1 LQIKLAIKFLLKEA
15 CLSQEEKETSEQ
27 INETEDI
34 NESVETNAT
43 DEISLLQNEVQEY
56 KDKYLRAYADFENTK
71 KRLEK
76 DKITAVSYAN
86 SSFAKDLL
94 SVMDSFDGAIA
105 SINIV
110 NSDEHSE
117 VLESIK
123 EGISK
128 THEQL
133 KKVLEKHGICEIEC
147 EGCLNPDIHQAIMQV
162 DHDEKQSGEI
172 VQVLQKGYSIK
183 DQVLRPAMVST
194 AK

>member
-1 LQIKLAIKFLLKEA
+1 M
-15 CLSQEEKETSEQ
+15 SREENETSEQ
-27 INETEDI
+27 INDEVEV
-34 NESVETNAT
+34 NESEQVNEM
-43 DEISLLQNEVQEY
+43 DEISILQNEVQEY

-105 SINIV
+105 SIDIID
-110 NSDEHSE
+110 SDEQSE
-117 VLESIK
+117 VLEKIK
-123 EGISK
+123 EGIVK
-128 THEQL
+128 TYEQL
-133 KKVLEKHGICEIEC
+133 KKVLEKHGISEIEC
-147 EGCLNPDIHQAIMQV
+147 EGCFNPDVHQAIMQV
-162 DHDEKQSGEI
+162 EHEEKQSGEI
-172 VQVLQKGYSIK
+172 VQTLQKGYSMK

>member
-1 LQIKLAIKFLLKEA
+1 M
-15 CLSQEEKETSEQ
+15 SQEEIGDLSQAEEVADIYTEEQKEEG
-27 INETEDI
+27 
-34 NESVETNAT
+34 
-43 DEISLLQNEVQEY
+43 DEVTKLQNEVQEY

-76 DKITAVSYAN
+76 DKITAIAYAN

-94 SVMDSFDGAIA
+94 SVMDSFDGALA
-105 SINIV
+105 SIDIINA
-110 NSDEHSE
+110 DEHSE
-117 VLESIK
+117 VLASIK

-133 KKVLEKHGICEIEC
+133 KKVLEKHGISEIEC
-147 EGCLNPDIHQAIMQV
+147 EGCLNPDVHQAIMQV
-162 DHDEKQSGEI
+162 DHDEKESGEI
-172 VQVLQKGYSIK
+172 VQVLQKGYSMK

>member
-1 LQIKLAIKFLLKEA
+1 M
-15 CLSQEEKETSEQ
+15 SQEEKETSEQ
-27 INETEDI
+27 MNEAVEC
-34 NESVETNAT
+34 NESEKNNEI
-43 DEISLLQNEVQEY
+43 DELSKLQNEVQEY

-76 DKITAVSYAN
+76 DKISAVAYAN

-105 SINIV
+105 SIDIINI
-110 NSDEHSE
+110 DENSE
-117 VLESIK
+117 VLEKIK

-133 KKVLEKHGICEIEC
+133 KKVLEKHGISEIEC
-147 EGCLNPDIHQAIMQV
+147 EGCFNPDVHQAIMQV
-162 DHDEKQSGEI
+162 EHEEKQSGEI
-172 VQVLQKGYSIK
+172 VQILQKGYSMK

-194 AK
+194 VK

>member
-1 LQIKLAIKFLLKEA
+1 M
-15 CLSQEEKETSEQ
+15 SQEEKVNSEQ
-27 INETEDI
+27 IEEAAEHSESTEETQ
-34 NESVETNAT
+34 V
-43 DEISLLQNEVQEY
+43 DEVTALKNEVQEY

-76 DKITAVSYAN
+76 DKITAVAYAN

-94 SVMDSFDGAIA
+94 SVMDSFDGALA
-105 SINIV
+105 SIDIINAK
-110 NSDEHSE
+110 EHSE
-117 VLESIK
+117 VLASIK

-133 KKVLEKHGICEIEC
+133 KKILEKHGISEIVC
-147 EGCLNPDIHQAIMQV
+147 EGCLNPDVHQAIMQIE
-162 DHDEKQSGEI
+162 DDEKTSGEI
-172 VQVLQKGYSIK
+172 VQVLQKGYMMK